1 MKILIAVDGSKGSLD
16 AVQCLIDHASWYRG
30 KPEVFLVTVHLP
42 VPKLPGMGAA
52 VGKNQI
58 RKYYEQE
65 GQAQLA
71 AAKRRLDAAGIPYEA
86 QVLVGPVAESI
97 VQHAKAKRC
106 DLIYIGTRGRSEIG
120 KAMLGSTATRV
131 LHLSDVPVLL
141 VK

>member
-1 MKILIAVDGSKGSLD
+1 MKLLIAVDGSKGSLD
-16 AVQCLIDHASWYRG
+16 AVQCLIDHADWYRG
-30 KPEVFLVTVHLP
+30 KPEVLLVTVHLP

-52 VGKNQI
+52 IGKNQI

-65 GQAQLA
+65 GQAQLV
-71 AAKRRLDAAGIPYEA
+71 AAKRKLDAAGIAYEA

-106 DLIYIGTRGRSEIG
+106 DLIYVGTRGMTGIA
-120 KAMLGSTATRV
+120 KALVGSIATEV
-131 LHLSDVPVLL
+131 LHLSDIPVLL